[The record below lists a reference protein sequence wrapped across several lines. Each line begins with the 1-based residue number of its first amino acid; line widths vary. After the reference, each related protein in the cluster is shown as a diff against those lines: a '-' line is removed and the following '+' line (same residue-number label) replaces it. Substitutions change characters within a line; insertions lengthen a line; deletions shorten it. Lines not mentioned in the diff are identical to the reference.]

1 MSTAPSPPPRSP
13 GPETPQP
20 VPQRRWRR
28 RFVLAVAGLLLAFVF
43 RASILT
49 AVARPLVYPEV
60 ERPADT
66 VVIVGG
72 DNASERAA
80 RSVLQK
86 DAARILVAT
95 NPPTEWEAKGILPD
109 EYSPLRAGLESLGVS
124 AGVLEEIRLHNVDDT
139 LTDALA
145 RWLVRHPESRCL
157 VLCEE
162 MRSREVR
169 WRLDRTLSPAD
180 RERVCLGLMVD
191 RRYCRSDWWKS
202 EEGISAFVTG
212 WMSLILQATRGDA
225 IDEWRECK
233 PTDFTMTR

>member
-1 MSTAPSPPPRSP
+1 MSTVPPPPPSSSAPRP
-13 GPETPQP
+13 AVRP
-20 VPQRRWRR
+20 RWRR
-28 RFVLAVAGLLLAFVF
+28 RLVLVAVGLLLAFVF

-49 AVARPLVYPEV
+49 GLARPLVYPEA

-66 VVIVGG
+66 IVIVGG
-72 DNASERAA
+72 DNAAERAA
-80 RSVLQK
+80 RSILEK
-86 DAARILVAT
+86 EAARILVAT
-95 NPPTEWEAKGILPD
+95 NPPTEWEEKGILPD
-109 EYSPLRAGLESLGVS
+109 EYSPMQAGLKSLGVS
-124 AGVLEEIRLHNVDDT
+124 AGVVEEIRLHNVDDT

-145 RWLVRHPESRCL
+145 RWLDRHPEARCL

-169 WRLDRTLSPAD
+169 WRLDRTLAPAD
-180 RERVCLGLMVD
+180 RDRVCLGLVVD
-191 RRYCRSDWWKS
+191 RKFCRSNWWKS

-233 PTDFTMTR
+233 PTDFTMAR

>member
-1 MSTAPSPPPRSP
+1 METTPPSAEVRKPAASSRW
-13 GPETPQP
+13 
-20 VPQRRWRR
+20 QRRL
-28 RFVLAVAGLLLAFVF
+28 VLAAVGLLLVFVF

-49 AVARPLVYPEV
+49 GLARPLVYPEA

-72 DNASERAA
+72 DHAAERAA
-80 RSVLQK
+80 RSVLQNE
-86 DAARILVAT
+86 AARILVAT

-109 EYSPLRAGLESLGVS
+109 EYSPMRAGLESLGVS
-124 AGVLEEIRLHNVDDT
+124 AGVVEEIRLHNVDDT

-145 RWLVRHPESRCL
+145 RWLDRHPAARCL

-180 RERVCLGLMVD
+180 RERVCLGLVVD
-191 RRYCRSDWWKS
+191 RKFCPSNWWKS

-212 WMSLILQATRGDA
+212 WLSLILQMTRGDA
-225 IDEWRECK
+225 TDEWRECK
-233 PTDFTMTR
+233 PTDFTMAR